1 MSVSVAVTGATG
13 EMGRAVLAAASTR
26 HDVSVAFAVNRDPAE
41 GASVEGVPVEP
52 TREFDRLLAERDPDA
67 LVDFT
72 GPASSQNYVAVAA
85 EAGVAS
91 VVGTTGFDESG
102 ERALRELAEYA
113 PVLKAANFGRGVQ
126 ALLSAVESAVADLP
140 GYDAEVTETHHNRK
154 RDAPS
159 GTANAILET
168 IEETREASGES
179 GEESDQ
185 RVHGGERVH
194 GREGEAPREPGEI
207 GVHARRAGTV
217 TGEHEVLLANNHE
230 ELRLTHRAE
239 DRGVFA
245 EGALDA
251 AVWLAGREPG
261 WYDFADVVEGGNETG
276 DDVTDRGATDR
287 GDDR

>member
-13 EMGRAVLAAASTR
+13 EMGRAVLGAAGDR
-26 HDVSVAFAVNRDPAE
+26 EEVSVAFAVNRDPPE
-41 GASVEGVPVEP
+41 GASVEGVAVEP
-52 TREFDRLLAERDPDA
+52 AREFDRLLADRDPDA

-168 IEETREASGES
+168 IEEAREASGASSES
-179 GEESDQ
+179 
-185 RVHGGERVH
+185 GERVH
-194 GREGEAPREPGEI
+194 GREGEAPREAGEI

-261 WYDFADVVEGGNETG
+261 WYDFADVVERANG
-276 DDVTDRGATDR
+276 DAEATDDG